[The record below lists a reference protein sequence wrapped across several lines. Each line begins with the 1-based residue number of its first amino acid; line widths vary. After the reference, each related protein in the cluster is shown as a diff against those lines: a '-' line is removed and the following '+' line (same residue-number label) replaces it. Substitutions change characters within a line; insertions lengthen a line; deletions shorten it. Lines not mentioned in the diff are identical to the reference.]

1 MSSHAASLHRA
12 APAVVAEP
20 PAVAAPAAVAEAP
33 AAAEPLP
40 SASPIDAFAAPTQDT
55 PKRSGRAGTAL
66 ALGILALLC
75 SPIPGFGLIV
85 GIFAVT
91 KGASTAADL
100 HRTGQGGRG
109 RAVAGEVLGVIAIAA
124 SIAIPIVFGFV
135 L

>member
-1 MSSHAASLHRA
+1 MSSHAASLHRPG
-12 APAVVAEP
+12 PAVVAEP
-20 PAVAAPAAVAEAP
+20 PAVAV
-33 AAAEPLP
+33 AEPLP
-40 SASPIDAFAAPTQDT
+40 SASPIDAFAAPSQDT
-55 PKRSGRAGTAL
+55 RKRSGRAGTAL

-109 RAVAGEVLGVIAIAA
+109 RAIAGEVLGVIAIGA
-124 SIAIPIVFGFV
+124 SIAVPIVFGFP

>member
-1 MSSHAASLHRA
+1 MSSHAASLQRP

-20 PAVAAPAAVAEAP
+20 PAIAAAAP

-55 PKRSGRAGTAL
+55 RKRSGRAGGAL
-66 ALGILALLC
+66 ALGILALVC
-75 SPIPGFGLIV
+75 SAVPGFGLIV

-109 RAVAGEVLGVIAIAA
+109 RAIAGEVLGVIAIAA
-124 SIAIPIVFGFV
+124 SIAVPIVFGF
-135 L
+135 LL